1 MSPAL
6 PSASQAHGY
15 EGIRVRAA
23 VVERYGGP
31 EVVRVQEVRPP
42 EPGKGDV
49 LVQVRAAAVT
59 SGDARI
65 RGARFPTGFAVPAR
79 LALGVRRPRRRV
91 LGSAFSGVV
100 AAAGPA
106 VEGLFI
112 GDEVAGMAG
121 MRMGAH
127 AEMLVVP
134 AARAVRKPAA
144 VSHEDAAGVLFGGT
158 TALYFLRDRAGVA
171 PGTTVL
177 VNGASGAVGTCAV
190 QLAKHLGAVVTGV
203 TSGTNAELVT
213 SLGAD
218 RVIDHTATDL
228 SSIAARYDVVLDTV
242 GNLTIASGRRL
253 LAPGGQLLLA
263 VATLGQMLR
272 ARGDV
277 AAGSSAERAEDVAYL
292 LQLVADGQLRVVLDQ
307 VVGLDDIAEVHR
319 RIDTGR
325 KVGNAIV
332 RP

>member
-1 MSPAL
+1 
-6 PSASQAHGY
+6 
-15 EGIRVRAA
+15 
-23 VVERYGGP
+23 
-31 EVVRVQEVRPP
+31 
-42 EPGKGDV
+42 
-49 LVQVRAAAVT
+49 
-59 SGDARI
+59 
-65 RGARFPTGFAVPAR
+65 
-79 LALGVRRPRRRV
+79 
-91 LGSAFSGVV
+91 
-100 AAAGPA
+100 
-106 VEGLFI
+106 
-112 GDEVAGMAG
+112 
-121 MRMGAH
+121 
-127 AEMLVVP
+127 
-134 AARAVRKPAA
+134 
-144 VSHEDAAGVLFGGT
+144 
-158 TALYFLRDRAGVA
+158 
-171 PGTTVL
+171 VL

-203 TSGTNAELVT
+203 TSGANAELVT

-218 RVIDHTATDL
+218 RVIDHTTTEL
-228 SSIAARYDVVLDTV
+228 SSITARYDVVLDTV